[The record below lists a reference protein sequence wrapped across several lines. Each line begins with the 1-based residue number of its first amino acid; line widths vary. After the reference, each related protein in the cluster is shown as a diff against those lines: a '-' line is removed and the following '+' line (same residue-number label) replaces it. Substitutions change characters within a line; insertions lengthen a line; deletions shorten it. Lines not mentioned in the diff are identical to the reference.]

1 MSKRILIADDEENI
15 RTLYK
20 IELEEAGYIVD
31 LATNGKE
38 AVEKAKENLP
48 DLIILDIK
56 MPIMDGIEAL
66 HIIRQLPNGKNVPI
80 ILFTAY
86 GEYQQ
91 DFTTWASDAYIIKSH
106 DMTELKKTIE
116 ELLNK

>member
-1 MSKRILIADDEENI
+1 MSKKILIADDEENI

-20 IELEEAGYIVD
+20 IELEEAGYIVE
-31 LATNGKE
+31 LASNGKE
-38 AVEKAKENLP
+38 AVEKAQAEMP

-56 MPIMDGIEAL
+56 MPVMDGIEAL
-66 HIIRQLPNGKNVPI
+66 HAIRQLPNGKDVPI

-91 DFTTWASDAYIIKSH
+91 DFTTWASDAYIVKSH
-106 DMTELKKTIE
+106 DITELKQTIE
-116 ELLNK
+116 RFLK

>member
-31 LATNGKE
+31 LASNGKE
-38 AVEKAKENLP
+38 AVDKVKENIP

-56 MPIMDGIEAL
+56 MPVMDGIEAL
-66 HIIRQLPNGKNVPI
+66 HTIRQIPECKNIPI

-91 DFTTWASDAYIIKSH
+91 DFTTWASDAYIVKSH
-106 DMTELKKTIE
+106 DMTELKQTIE
-116 ELLNK
+116 QLLKK